1 VEYPKLSRSVNI
13 FIVPL
18 ITMRNFE
25 FGITVRAFAKLGNQR
40 EAHWKDA
47 MYLGN
52 NTVEF
57 RQGTVLI
64 LKDEEIK
71 RIKKLDCVDGEWPA
85 LKEFVDNNWESLKSV
100 VVDAMGKFFPEVVY
114 TFDEKEHIVKANH
127 FFISPAVVEFESWD
141 AFTEQTVWQLS
152 AEMYRAGSYWE
163 PPDVDIADMDCGK
176 NSDFIVRKLLDA
188 IWNDKTEAY
197 WENKWCETL

>member
-1 VEYPKLSRSVNI
+1 
-13 FIVPL
+13 
-18 ITMRNFE
+18 MRNFE
-25 FGITVRAFAKLGNQR
+25 FGSTVRAFAKLGLQKQPN
-40 EAHWKDA
+40 WTNA

-71 RIKKLDCVDGEWPA
+71 RIQKLDCIDGEWPA
-85 LKEFVDNNWESLKSV
+85 LKEFVDKNWDKLKSV
-100 VVDAMGKFFPEVVY
+100 VNDAMGKFFPEVVY
-114 TFDEKEHIVKANH
+114 TFDNKEHTVKVNH

-141 AFTEQTVWQLS
+141 AFTEQAVWQLS

-176 NSDFIVRKLLDA
+176 DNSFIVRKFLDA

-197 WENKWCETL
+197 WENKWCETVYEQDNLQF